1 MASITKD
8 DLWKVF
14 SLLMSVL
21 VLPLAGWVWNTNI
34 KVAELQNDLGDAE
47 AIIEKL
53 ESEQTGSE
61 NNSRQIIGIE
71 KDIEYM
77 KGTLSRIES
86 IVTSGR
92 Y

>member
-47 AIIEKL
+47 QVISVLEKKIA
-53 ESEQTGSE
+53 SSDDNAKNIDGS
-61 NNSRQIIGIE
+61 
-71 KDIEYM
+71 
-77 KGTLSRIES
+77 
-86 IVTSGR
+86 
-92 Y
+92 